1 MRQGI
6 LNCAFAAI
14 SVLAGYATAD
24 VDPIVIKGSKF
35 FYQSNNTQFFIRGVA
50 YQADPSRNDNS
61 TSTNTSYVDPLAD
74 PDACSRDIPYLK
86 ELRTN
91 VVRVYAVDPS
101 QNHDSC
107 MNQLANAGIYVISD
121 LSDPT
126 QAIDRDA
133 PEWTVDLLSRYT
145 SVIDALHGYSNM
157 LGFFAG
163 NEVSNA
169 ANNTA
174 ASAYVK
180 AAVRDSKAY
189 IKSSNY
195 RSIGVGYATNDDPA
209 IRSEIADYFNCGD
222 QTDAIDFW
230 GYNIYSWCGDSSYEQ
245 SGFEDRTIEFSNY
258 SVPAFFSEYGCNLVQ
273 PRTFTQTDVIYG
285 PNMSQV
291 WSGGIVYMYYEEVNN
306 YGLVD
311 VSGQSVTPLPDFTYL
326 SSRMQS
332 ATPTGVLKDS
342 YTPTNSPQACPTL
355 DSDWQAEASP
365 LPPTPDSDTC
375 QCEFESLS
383 CVPKSS
389 LSATQMSNL
398 FGTVCGLSESA
409 CSGIQHNATTGKYGA
424 YSMCNSTVQLAV
436 ALDTYYKQQSSQA
449 SACNF
454 GGMAMIQ
461 NAGGKCSGSVAA
473 SSGPSGSASASK
485 SSNAGSSLAV
495 HHAFK
500 SNGALCYGYL
510 LLVGISFSAVVLL

>member
-1 MRQGI
+1 MRQRVF
-6 LNCAFAAI
+6 NCAFAII
-14 SVLAGYATAD
+14 SVLAGYVNAD

-74 PDACSRDIPYLK
+74 PDKCSRDIPHLK

-107 MNQLANAGIYVISD
+107 MNQLADAGIYVISD

-145 SVIDALHGYSNM
+145 SVIDALHGYTNM

-189 IKSSNY
+189 IRSSNY

-209 IRSEIADYFNCGD
+209 IRTEIADYFNCGD
-222 QTDAIDFW
+222 GADAIDFW

-306 YGLVD
+306 YG
-311 VSGQSVTPLPDFTYL
+311 
-326 SSRMQS
+326 
-332 ATPTGVLKDS
+332 
-342 YTPTNSPQACPTL
+342 
-355 DSDWQAEASP
+355 
-365 LPPTPDSDTC
+365 
-375 QCEFESLS
+375 
-383 CVPKSS
+383 
-389 LSATQMSNL
+389 
-398 FGTVCGLSESA
+398 
-409 CSGIQHNATTGKYGA
+409 
-424 YSMCNSTVQLAV
+424 
-436 ALDTYYKQQSSQA
+436 
-449 SACNF
+449 
-454 GGMAMIQ
+454 
-461 NAGGKCSGSVAA
+461 
-473 SSGPSGSASASK
+473 
-485 SSNAGSSLAV
+485 
-495 HHAFK
+495 
-500 SNGALCYGYL
+500 
-510 LLVGISFSAVVLL
+510 

>member
-1 MRQGI
+1 MRQRVF
-6 LNCAFAAI
+6 NCAFAII
-14 SVLAGYATAD
+14 SVLAGYVNAD

-74 PDACSRDIPYLK
+74 PDKCSRDIPHLK
-86 ELRTN
+86 ELKTN

-107 MNQLANAGIYVISD
+107 MNQLADAGIYVISD

-145 SVIDALHGYSNM
+145 SVIDALHGYTNM

-189 IKSSNY
+189 IRSSNY

-209 IRSEIADYFNCGD
+209 IRTEIADYFNCGD
-222 QTDAIDFW
+222 GADAIDFW

-291 WSGGIVYMYYEEVNN
+291 WSG
-306 YGLVD
+306 
-311 VSGQSVTPLPDFTYL
+311 
-326 SSRMQS
+326 
-332 ATPTGVLKDS
+332 
-342 YTPTNSPQACPTL
+342 
-355 DSDWQAEASP
+355 
-365 LPPTPDSDTC
+365 
-375 QCEFESLS
+375 
-383 CVPKSS
+383 
-389 LSATQMSNL
+389 
-398 FGTVCGLSESA
+398 
-409 CSGIQHNATTGKYGA
+409 
-424 YSMCNSTVQLAV
+424 
-436 ALDTYYKQQSSQA
+436 
-449 SACNF
+449 
-454 GGMAMIQ
+454 
-461 NAGGKCSGSVAA
+461 
-473 SSGPSGSASASK
+473 
-485 SSNAGSSLAV
+485 
-495 HHAFK
+495 
-500 SNGALCYGYL
+500 
-510 LLVGISFSAVVLL
+510 

>member
-1 MRQGI
+1 MRQRVFD
-6 LNCAFAAI
+6 CVFAI
-14 SVLAGYATAD
+14 VSVLAGYVNAD

-35 FYQSNNTQFFIRGVA
+35 FYQSNNTQFFIRGIA
-50 YQADPSRNDNS
+50 YQADPSRNDS
-61 TSTNTSYVDPLAD
+61 TSTNISYVDPLAD
-74 PDACSRDIPYLK
+74 ADKCSRDIPYLK

-91 VVRVYAVDPS
+91 V
-101 QNHDSC
+101 
-107 MNQLANAGIYVISD
+107 LADAGIYVISD

-145 SVIDALHGYSNM
+145 SVIDALHGYTNM

-195 RSIGVGYATNDDPA
+195 RSIGVGYATNDDLA
-209 IRSEIADYFNCGD
+209 IRTEIADYFNCGD
-222 QTDAIDFW
+222 DADAIDFW

-332 ATPTGVLKDS
+332 ATPTGVLKDF

-355 DSDWQAEASP
+355 DADWQAEASP

-389 LSATQMSNL
+389 LSATQMSDL

-409 CSGIQHNATTGKYGA
+409 CDGIQHNATTGKYGA

-461 NAGGKCSGSVAA
+461 NAGDECPGSVVA
-473 SSGPSGSASASK
+473 SSGPSGSASASR
-485 SSNAGSSLAV
+485 SSNAGSSLVV
-495 HHAFK
+495 HHA
-500 SNGALCYGYL
+500 SQADGAICYSYL
-510 LLVGISFSAVVLL
+510 LLVGISLSAIMLL